1 MAQFDV
7 YRNPVGAMDNVPFVV
22 DVQSDH
28 LDRMPTRVV
37 VPLGRPDT
45 FLQPVRRLNPVL
57 EVDGEPLILI
67 TEQASA
73 LPARVLGRKVA
84 SLAEHRTDIIAA
96 LDFLFTGI

>member
-7 YRNPVGAMDNVPFVV
+7 YRNPVGAMVNVPFVV

-28 LDRMPTRVV
+28 LARMPTRVV
-37 VPLGRPDT
+37 VPLGRPDAL
-45 FLQPVRRLNPVL
+45 LQAVRRLNPVL
-57 EVDGEPLILI
+57 DVDGESLILI

-84 SLAEHRTDIIAA
+84 SLAEHRNDIIAA
-96 LDFLFTGI
+96 LDLLFNGI